1 MRKILATNVQ
11 VAIEGGAE
19 ATFPVPVVH
28 IAAVAARVAS
38 LSGLAGAMT
47 SIISIADHP
56 LDAAWPRQLAR
67 RTERGELIR
76 IRLGCY
82 VDASNWRGL
91 DEEARYRVRVDAVR
105 RTARRE
111 PVFGG
116 ETAGLLWGLPRPA
129 LPAKVEVVVPVATGW
144 RSANG
149 VNRLARYPDEF
160 TVVTFGGRHVTG
172 KVATAVELALRCDF
186 PWAVSVMDRL
196 LNQKPLPPESGSRP
210 VTKEEVG
217 SRIALLSSAPKRR
230 QAMRVLEFADG
241 RAMYPG
247 ESLSRVLMARLGFP
261 APELQHE
268 VTDHTGRSAWV
279 DFYWKEQRLVGE
291 FDGKAK
297 YLKPE
302 YLRGLTTAQA
312 VIEEKL
318 REDRIRS
325 TGLNMVRWDWST
337 AVSPPKLKALL
348 LQAGLPCNPTGRRR
362 RLSTA

>member
-1 MRKILATNVQ
+1 
-11 VAIEGGAE
+11 
-19 ATFPVPVVH
+19 
-28 IAAVAARVAS
+28 
-38 LSGLAGAMT
+38 MT
-47 SIISIADHP
+47 RIISIADHP
-56 LDAAWPRQLAR
+56 LDEAWPRQLAR
-67 RTERGELIR
+67 RAERGELVR

-82 VDASNWRGL
+82 VDAPGWRDL
-91 DEEARYRVRVDAVR
+91 DEEARYRVKVDAVR

-129 LPAKVEVVVPVATGW
+129 LPANVEVVVPVASGR

-149 VNRLARYPDEF
+149 VSRLARYPDEF
-160 TVVTFGGRHVTG
+160 TVVTFGGRYVTG
-172 KVATAVELALRCDF
+172 KVATTVELALHYDF

-196 LNQKPLPPESGSRP
+196 LNQKPLLPESGPQP
-210 VTKEEVG
+210 VTKDEVRN
-217 SRIALLSSAPKRR
+217 RIALLSSAPKRR
-230 QAMRVLEFADG
+230 RALRVLDFADG
-241 RAMYPG
+241 QAMYPG
-247 ESLSRVLMARLGFP
+247 ESLSRVQMARLGFP

-268 VTDHTGRSAWV
+268 VVDHTGRSAWV

-291 FDGKAK
+291 FDGLGK

-302 YLRGLTTAQA
+302 YLQGRTTAQA

-325 TGLNMVRWDWST
+325 TGLQVVRWDWAT
-337 AVSPPKLKALL
+337 AVSPGKLKALL
-348 LQAGLPCNPTGRRR
+348 LQAGLPCNPPARRR